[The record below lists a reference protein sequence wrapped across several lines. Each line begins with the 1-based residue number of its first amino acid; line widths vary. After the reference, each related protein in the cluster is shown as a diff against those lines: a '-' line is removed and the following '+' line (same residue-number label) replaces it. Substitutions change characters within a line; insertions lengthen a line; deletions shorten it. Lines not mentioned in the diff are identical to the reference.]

1 MTGLLAYQAQPADR
15 PSAKEEEDLVV
26 VVVVV
31 RQTHKH
37 NLVVLDLYPCRGRR
51 AQSVDLPASS
61 AALFLVLDP

>member
-1 MTGLLAYQAQPADR
+1 MTGLLAHQAQPADR
-15 PSAKEEEDLVV
+15 PSAKEEDLV